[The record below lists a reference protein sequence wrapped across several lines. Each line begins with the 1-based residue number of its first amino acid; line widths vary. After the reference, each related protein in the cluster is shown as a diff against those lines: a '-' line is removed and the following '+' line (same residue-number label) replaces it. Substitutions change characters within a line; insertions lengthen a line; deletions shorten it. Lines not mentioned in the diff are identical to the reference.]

1 MIIPLDLKHIHS
13 YDPTCIIL
21 EDNFSLNGLS
31 YDSLNPFLIS
41 CNIRLYNTVPSLYLK
56 DVASKFYF
64 TDFDNTTTT
73 ENTSLITCDTDMFAD
88 LDLTLTPYIYL
99 DKTDLTSPIK
109 ILEKI
114 SDYQISVG
122 TTFTATEVIDPLV
135 YYTIIK
141 LKGSEFT
148 SPKTSISSGVYV
160 LDFYANNV
168 LPNETITYTM
178 NVVYYS
184 SLAVCIRQKLNE
196 FVLDCNQCRN
206 TDDVVPFFIAES
218 AFQSL
223 QYYEEST
230 LDVTAIN
237 KILAS
242 LNIFCNQKT
251 CKTC

>member
-1 MIIPLDLKHIHS
+1 MIIPLDLRHIHS

-31 YDSLNPFLIS
+31 YDQLNPFLIS
-41 CNIRLYNTVPSLYLK
+41 CNIKLFNTTPSLYLK
-56 DVASKFYF
+56 NIEGKFYF
-64 TDFDNTTTT
+64 TEFDKTVTT
-73 ENTSLITCDTDMFAD
+73 ENTSLITCDTEVFAD
-88 LDLTLTPYIYL
+88 LDLTLVPYIYL
-99 DKTDLTSPIK
+99 DKTNLTSPIK

-122 TTFTATEVIDPLV
+122 TTFAATTVIDPLV
-135 YYTIIK
+135 YYSIIK

-148 SPKTSISSGVYV
+148 SPKTNIPSNVYT

-168 LPNETITYTM
+168 LPNEAVTYTM
-178 NVVYYS
+178 NAVYYS

-237 KILAS
+237 KILAA
-242 LNIFCNQKT
+242 LNMFCNQKT
-251 CKTC
+251 CTTC